1 MYESSPKCQH
11 CKYTFSRKELGIV
24 RVYDQARVCKLCHLW
39 LSSSTLSARAVLGVK
54 APISQSFT
62 LLSTEQKLG
71 LGDRDL
77 ARAPALS

>member
-1 MYESSPKCQH
+1 MNPVQNVNIANILSAERSWILLECTIK
-11 CKYTFSRKELGIV
+11 LGC
-24 RVYDQARVCKLCHLW
+24 VCKLCHLW

>member
-1 MYESSPKCQH
+1 MNPVQNVNIANILSAERSWIL
-11 CKYTFSRKELGIV
+11 LG
-24 RVYDQARVCKLCHLW
+24 VYDQVRVCKLCHLW